1 MSVVTVRT
9 DYDFL
14 GTVFINMLFE
24 KPLLKS
30 GSALIRTQ
38 HVRELTFICVFLR
51 SRKKWQL
58 LAFIIVVTSILRNRG
73 SKHSL

>member
-9 DYDFL
+9 DDDFL
-14 GTVFINMLFE
+14 GTVFINMLLE

-38 HVRELTFICVFLR
+38 HLHELTYICVFLR
-51 SRKKWQL
+51 SSKKRQL
-58 LAFIIVVTSILRNRG
+58 LDFIIVM
-73 SKHSL
+73 